1 MNAQPITDED
11 RLRQMV
17 LAELDYHMARDQ
29 TLVLL
34 EDLGDAAL
42 CLRRAWPELVV
53 LVLIDPM
60 QHYPSFPDAFLAAL
74 AEELCGVEWADSLRP
89 CIELPGRHGFP
100 FPFW

>member
-42 CLRRAWPELVV
+42 RLRRAWPELVV

-74 AEELCGVEWADSLRP
+74 AEELCGGGMGGQPATV
-89 CIELPGRHGFP
+89 H
-100 FPFW
+100 

>member
-42 CLRRAWPELVV
+42 RLRRASPELVV

-60 QHYPSFPDAFLAAL
+60 QHYPGFRMRSWPRLPKSFA
-74 AEELCGVEWADSLRP
+74 GVEWADSLRP